1 MEVKEVAKQLGVHIN
16 TIYHYLNTKQIKAVK
31 KGKSWDIPESEV
43 TRLKTQQELTPRKI
57 IQMYTYMIDVVERDA
72 ERAMDDVL
80 WLMKRGNEDEE
91 FKQAVERLSAIEKGT
106 KKWDMF
112 VEFKKYL
119 EQNRDRW
126 HYNVEKGYYGMDE
139 LVEKVL
145 QPRDKAVEFRN
156 SGDYFD
162 KDEA

>member
-72 ERAMDDVL
+72 EKAMNDVL

-91 FKQAVERLSAIEKGT
+91 FKQAIERLSDIEKGT

-112 VEFKKYL
+112 IEFKKYL

-126 HYNVEKGYYGMDE
+126 HYNVEEGYYGMDE
-139 LVEKVL
+139 LVEKGL
-145 QPRDKAVEFRN
+145 QQNEKPFEIRT
-156 SGDYFD
+156 SGDYYID
-162 KDEA
+162 DET